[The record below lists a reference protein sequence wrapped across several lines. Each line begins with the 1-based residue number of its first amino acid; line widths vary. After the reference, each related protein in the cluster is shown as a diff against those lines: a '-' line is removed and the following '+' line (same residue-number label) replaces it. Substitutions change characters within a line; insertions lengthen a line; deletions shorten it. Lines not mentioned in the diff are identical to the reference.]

1 MARPK
6 KNIEDKQIRKFDF
19 GINNDQLNLFN
30 KFHLDSGAKIRDY
43 ILKSLNNES
52 IIIYEKDTEETN
64 YLIRK
69 IGNNINQIAR
79 KANYNNTT
87 SSLDYDYLKDEINKI
102 FIIISYLNKK
112 QK

>member
-19 GINNDQLNLFN
+19 GINNDQLNLLK
-30 KFHLDSGAKIRDY
+30 KFHLDSGVKIRDY
-43 ILKSLNNES
+43 ILKSLNKGS

-69 IGNNINQIAR
+69 IGNNINQISR

-87 SSLDYDYLKDEINKI
+87 SSLDYDYLKDQINKI
-102 FIIISYLNKK
+102 FIIMSNLNKK